1 MGRGFRREY
10 ACDISRGIAG
20 TIATQGSKKGKEE
33 EEKVSGLQFLG
44 STQTHKHREVRWGA
58 DQFALI
64 TVIVVVVVAVV
75 IIQKTREWEMRSG
88 SMDGIL

>member
-33 EEKVSGLQFLG
+33 EKVSGLQFLG
-44 STQTHKHREVRWGA
+44 STQTHKHREGGA